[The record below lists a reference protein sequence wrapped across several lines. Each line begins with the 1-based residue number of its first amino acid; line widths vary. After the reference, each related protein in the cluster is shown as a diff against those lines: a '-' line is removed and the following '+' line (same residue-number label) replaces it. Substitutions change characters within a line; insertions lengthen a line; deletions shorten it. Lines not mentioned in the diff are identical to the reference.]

1 MATDFILMWNG
12 DHLVADLWA
21 KNWVPY
27 VIQIQLKQGY
37 NDFEYYKNVIKS
49 LIFFGNRTFT
59 TNVTLNSKVF
69 VFYKLSPKSEYLTLY
84 DKFLVCIT
92 IITLKTH

>member
-1 MATDFILMWNG
+1 M
-12 DHLVADLWA
+12 ADLWA

-59 TNVTLNSKVF
+59 NAFEFKVTLVVKVRF
-69 VFYKLSPKSEYLTLY
+69 PKNIS
-84 DKFLVCIT
+84 DFIDRKSVV
-92 IITLKTH
+92 